1 MGSFEHF
8 TTKTHFNSLK
18 RQVVLAALAMLVV
31 KLVVAALGAAPGGSW
46 LDLLARLPPS
56 VADLGAALLVF
67 EVLRARRAANRAAR
81 AAVLVAASPVLFVAS
96 GVHGDPLGV
105 AVCLLLLGMYLL
117 VGREAPL
124 AAGIAGLPDRGPEGR
139 ILVVS
144 TCHGSIG
151 FLVDEVVR
159 VMRYDPAFCRAAA
172 PNRLGNGYVTASF
185 QGLGGSWLV
194 VDWDAIRL
202 PAA

>member
-1 MGSFEHF
+1 MGPFERF
-8 TTKTHFNSLK
+8 TTKTHFISLK

-67 EVLRARRAANRAAR
+67 EVLRARRAANRAPR
-81 AAVLVAASPVLFVAS
+81 GRPGRRQPGPVRRLR
-96 GVHGDPLGV
+96 GPRRPLGV

-124 AAGIAGLPDRGPEGR
+124 AAGIAVGVAARVDP
-139 ILVVS
+139 LV
-144 TCHGSIG
+144 
-151 FLVDEVVR
+151 LV
-159 VMRYDPAFCRAAA
+159 AA
-172 PNRLGNGYVTASF
+172 PVALAFVVPGPARRTDAMRARSDRRQLTEGNGGARTRLLHFGGA
-185 QGLGGSWLV
+185 LGAALLAGW
-194 VDWDAIRL
+194 A
-202 PAA
+202 PALG